1 MKQPTTPKAKTPR
14 GRAIAWSDGDLD
26 RLAEI
31 HIDEDTPLM
40 LAFARR
46 YGSPRLYNILTAT
59 READNE
65 TKAGDSD

>member
-1 MKQPTTPKAKTPR
+1 MKKPAAPKVKP
-14 GRAIAWSDGDLD
+14 GRAIGWSDADLD

-46 YGSPRLYNILTAT
+46 YGSPRFVALLTARRDT
-59 READNE
+59 PQEPTDN
-65 TKAGDSD
+65 A

>member
-1 MKQPTTPKAKTPR
+1 MKQPATPKAKTPR
-14 GRAIAWSDGDLD
+14 GRAIEWSDGDLD

-46 YGSPRLYNILTAT
+46 YGSPRFVALLTARRDT
-59 READNE
+59 TEETAAD
-65 TKAGDSD
+65 A

>member
-1 MKQPTTPKAKTPR
+1 MKKPTAPKVKP
-14 GRAIAWSDGDLD
+14 GRAIQWDDADLD

-46 YGSPRLYNILTAT
+46 YGSPRFVALLTARRDT
-59 READNE
+59 TEETAAD
-65 TKAGDSD
+65 A